1 MVFSH
6 ALETVH
12 QLIPDLDERVSRF
25 ETEPFKADDE
35 LIAAFCEE
43 LSRLCADLQTGVNTR
58 DGEMIRVAA
67 HSIKG
72 MSGTMGFPEIS
83 VLAQEIEWS
92 LGGDETGR
100 CTRLCNALIDWSL
113 GFIAE
118 NQRSL

>member
-1 MVFSH
+1 
-6 ALETVH
+6 
-12 QLIPDLDERVSRF
+12 
-25 ETEPFKADDE
+25 
-35 LIAAFCEE
+35 
-43 LSRLCADLQTGVNTR
+43 
-58 DGEMIRVAA
+58 
-67 HSIKG
+67 